1 MDNMHQGGSR
11 GSDVSVDRRDTPLA
25 IKLKELIRREGPIAL
40 ARYVEICRYDPQ
52 HGYYRTRAVIGSK
65 GDFITAPEIS
75 QVFGELVGLWCAV
88 VWQSIG
94 SPKPFYLVELGPGR
108 GTMLSDALRAARVVS
123 EFLGSVLV
131 QLIEVSAT
139 MKAIQRAALLSAP
152 APVVW
157 HDRLSHVPDGAAI
170 VVANEFLDTLPVA
183 QWVKTASGW
192 RERGVG
198 LDEQGG
204 LSFVALEKL
213 ATGAAFARWSNL
225 RVGDIVERQSFGP
238 LLSELERRA
247 RRASQAALFIDYGHT
262 QTRPSDTL
270 EAVRNHRHE
279 HPLSS
284 PGEAD
289 LTHQVDF
296 ESLASEARSI
306 GLSVDGPITQA
317 ELLGALGI
325 AERASRLI
333 EANPAMANAIEMS
346 VQRLM
351 APAGMGTRF
360 KALAVRSRE
369 LQPLPGFAALDIFL
383 PGT

>member
-1 MDNMHQGGSR
+1 
-11 GSDVSVDRRDTPLA
+11 VDRRDTPLA
-25 IKLKELIRREGPIAL
+25 IKLKELIRREGPISL
-40 ARYVEICRYDPQ
+40 ARYVEICRHDPQ
-52 HGYYRTRAVIGSK
+52 QGYYRTRAAIGSK

-94 SPKPFYLVELGPGR
+94 SPKPFYLIELGPGR
-108 GTMLSDALRAARVVS
+108 GTMLADALRAARVVS
-123 EFLGSVLV
+123 GFLESALV
-131 QLIEVSAT
+131 QLIEVSET
-139 MKAIQRAALLSAP
+139 MKAIQRAALLSVA
-152 APVVW
+152 AQIVW
-157 HDRLSHVPDGAAI
+157 HDRLCRVPDGAAI
-170 VVANEFLDTLPVA
+170 VVANEFLDTLPVV
-183 QWVKTASGW
+183 QWEKTVDSW

-198 LDEQGG
+198 LDEQGA
-204 LSFVALEKL
+204 LRFVALEKL

-238 LLSELERRA
+238 LLTELERRA
-247 RRASQAALFIDYGHT
+247 RRANLAALFIDYGYT
-262 QTRPSDTL
+262 QTQLGDTL

-296 ESLASEARSI
+296 ENLANEACSI
-306 GLSVDGPITQA
+306 GLSVDGPIAQA

-333 EANPAMANAIEMS
+333 AANPAMANAIEMA

-360 KALAVRSRE
+360 KALGVRSRE
-369 LQPLPGFAALDIFL
+369 LPILPGFAALDRL
-383 PGT
+383 PPST

>member
-1 MDNMHQGGSR
+1 MDGTREGRSQR
-11 GSDVSVDRRDTPLA
+11 SDVNVDRRDTPLA
-25 IKLKELIRREGPIAL
+25 IKLKELIRREGPISL
-40 ARYVEICRYDPQ
+40 TRYVEICRHDPQ
-52 HGYYRTRAVIGSK
+52 QGYYQTRVAIGSK

-75 QVFGELVGLWCAV
+75 QVFGELIGLWCAV
-88 VWQSIG
+88 VWQSMG
-94 SPKPFYLVELGPGR
+94 SPKPFFLVELGPGR
-108 GTMLSDALRAARVVS
+108 GTMLSDALRSARVVS
-123 EFLGSVLV
+123 GFLQSALV
-131 QLIEVSAT
+131 QLIEVSQT
-139 MKAIQRAALLSAP
+139 MKVLQRASLFSASAP
-152 APVVW
+152 IVW
-157 HDRLSHVPDGAAI
+157 HDSFAGVPDGAAI
-170 VVANEFLDTLPVA
+170 ILANEFLDTLPVA
-183 QWVKTASGW
+183 QWMKTAYGW
-192 RERGVG
+192 LERGVG
-198 LDEQGG
+198 LDEEGA

-213 ATGAAFARWSNL
+213 VPGAAFPRWSEL

-238 LLSELERRA
+238 LLSELG
-247 RRASQAALFIDYGHT
+247 RRASRAKQAALFIDYGHT
-262 QTRPSDTL
+262 QMLPGDTL

-296 ESLASEARSI
+296 ENLTNEASSI
-306 GLSVDGPITQA
+306 GLGVDGPITQA

-333 EANPAMANAIEMS
+333 EGHPAMANAIEMA

-360 KALAVRSRE
+360 KALGVKSRE
-369 LQPLPGFAALDIFL
+369 LAPLPGFTSLDSLL